1 MTHFVRILVF
11 AAQWTCSCLAQKRPY
26 NGFNVRRSAKL
37 WSLATKVDAEVSMGM
52 KLFQIFRTKERQD
65 DTPSEWR
72 ILMKALSKR
81 LISPFG
87 QPSYVFF
94 FLASM
99 MIGATGVW
107 VAVAEAWLTLAAP
120 SQTGIPQVT
129 PSSIWQDP
137 SVAKSILT
145 FFAGLGSLSCMQI
158 IVVEDTQKNL
168 RSFAIVL
175 LLAIIFLAIMA
186 ALKDHVSQGDGF
198 IYLISGTIIAVLT
211 WWIANWDDGKY
222 SQVPAVEALGGE
234 LDDAV
239 AGDNGGFKL

>member
-1 MTHFVRILVF
+1 
-11 AAQWTCSCLAQKRPY
+11 
-26 NGFNVRRSAKL
+26 
-37 WSLATKVDAEVSMGM
+37 
-52 KLFQIFRTKERQD
+52 
-65 DTPSEWR
+65 
-72 ILMKALSKR
+72 MKALSKR
-81 LISPFG
+81 LFSPIG

-107 VAVAEAWLTLAAP
+107 VALAEAWLTLAAP
-120 SQTGIPQVT
+120 SQTGVPNSTQ
-129 PSSIWQDP
+129 SSIWQDP

-175 LLAIIFLAIMA
+175 LLAIISLAIMA
-186 ALKDHVSQGDGF
+186 ALKDHISQGDASF
-198 IYLISGTIIAVLT
+198 YLISGTVLAIVT

-222 SQVPAVEALGGE
+222 SQLPAVEALGGE
-234 LDDAV
+234 LDDGV
-239 AGDNGGFKL
+239 AGDSGGFKL

>member
-1 MTHFVRILVF
+1 
-11 AAQWTCSCLAQKRPY
+11 
-26 NGFNVRRSAKL
+26 
-37 WSLATKVDAEVSMGM
+37 
-52 KLFQIFRTKERQD
+52 
-65 DTPSEWR
+65 
-72 ILMKALSKR
+72 
-81 LISPFG
+81 
-87 QPSYVFF
+87 
-94 FLASM
+94 

-107 VAVAEAWLTLAAP
+107 VAMAEAWLTQAAP

>member
-1 MTHFVRILVF
+1 
-11 AAQWTCSCLAQKRPY
+11 
-26 NGFNVRRSAKL
+26 
-37 WSLATKVDAEVSMGM
+37 
-52 KLFQIFRTKERQD
+52 
-65 DTPSEWR
+65 
-72 ILMKALSKR
+72 MKALSKR
-81 LISPFG
+81 LVSPIG

-107 VAVAEAWLTLAAP
+107 VALAEAWLTLTAS
-120 SQTGIPQVT
+120 SQPGVANPTLT
-129 PSSIWQDP
+129 SIWQDP

-175 LLAIIFLAIMA
+175 LLAIISLAIIA
-186 ALKDHVSQGDGF
+186 ALKDHVSQGDGHL
-198 IYLISGTIIAVLT
+198 YLISGTFLAVVT

-222 SQVPAVEALGGE
+222 SQIPAVEALGGE
-234 LDDAV
+234 VDDAV